1 MRKLLLLPI
10 LLLGFNALLNAQTD
24 VSLSPFGL
32 LVPALVFSVEGPIGN
47 DVGLEGYLLAAEGGF
62 GLYANGSYY
71 LNSKRGHDGFKIG
84 FFVGGFTDGGELA
97 LVLALGIKP
106 FLKKGCSLMSALA
119 WAVL

>member
-84 FFVGGFTDGGELA
+84 FFVGGFTDGGLA

>member
-32 LVPALVFSVEGPIGN
+32 LIPALVFSVEGLIGN
-47 DVGLEGYLLAAEGGF
+47 DAGLEGYLLAAEGGF

-84 FFVGGFTDGGELA
+84 FFVGGFTNGGVGPGFSFGYKTVSEKGL
-97 LVLALGIKP
+97 LFDVGLGLGH
-106 FLKKGCSLMSALA
+106 FL
-119 WAVL
+119 